1 MGSIENHVIVVHI
14 VEIDEEYPIIHG
26 LSLGEANYRVDIDKG
41 IGRDADIPISVKGV
55 IDKVSEAI
63 GAHVAWPKD
72 LAFFINP
79 MVSLDYSK
87 YLIHKFEKISI
98 PSF

>member
-1 MGSIENHVIVVHI
+1 MEDTALLPIPVRDELVTVFDAVGS
-14 VEIDEEYPIIHG
+14 
-26 LSLGEANYRVDIDKG
+26 
-41 IGRDADIPISVKGV
+41 
-55 IDKVSEAI
+55 
-63 GAHVAWPKD
+63 HVAWPKD